1 MRTVKRGAIVT
12 TLGAALAALLV
23 VGCGE
28 KEEPPTT
35 GPVVAQTTTGPTT
48 TPGGNGGAQGGG
60 GNQGGGGQGGG
71 GGGQATP
78 AEQSVATVKLFLT
91 KPNDPSV
98 CDELITT
105 GFLKRSYG
113 DRQGCIAARK
123 PNALADRIAIVG
135 RKPGPGGSIIVT
147 VKPTGGVF
155 AGQTLQVTV
164 VEVGNAWRIDR
175 ISGNAKV
182 GP

>member
-1 MRTVKRGAIVT
+1 MKRGAIATAVA
-12 TLGAALAALLV
+12 AALAAPLLG
-23 VGCGE
+23 GCGE

-60 GNQGGGGQGGG
+60 GNQGGGG
-71 GGGQATP
+71 GQATP

-91 KPNDPSV
+91 KPNDPTV
-98 CDELITT
+98 CDDLITPA
-105 GFLKRSYG
+105 FLKHSYG
-113 DRQGCIAARK
+113 DRQGCVAARK
-123 PNALADRIAIVG
+123 PGALADRVTIVG
-135 RKPGPGGSIIVT
+135 REPGPGGAVVVT
-147 VKPTGGVF
+147 AKPQGGVF
-155 AGQTLQVTV
+155 AGQTLKVTV
-164 VEVGNAWRIDR
+164 VRSGNAWRIDR

>member
-71 GGGQATP
+71 GGQATP

-113 DRQGCIAARK
+113 NRQGCIAARK

-155 AGQTLQVTV
+155 AGQTLRVTV

>member
-71 GGGQATP
+71 GGQATP

-113 DRQGCIAARK
+113 NRQGCIAARK

>member
-60 GNQGGGGQGGG
+60 GNQGGGGQGG